1 MGGFLSRQG
10 PRRIKGGQFAMS
22 DMRIAVLGA
31 AGRMGQA
38 LTRALVDTPG
48 CAVAGGLEAK
58 GSPAVGQD
66 IGTVAGLDPLGVVV
80 TDDPLELFAHVDGVL
95 DFTTPKAT
103 VEFAGLAAQARIVHV
118 IGTTGFSDGDLAKL
132 EAAARHATIVR
143 AGNMSMGVNLMAALT
158 AQVAATLG
166 PEFDIEILEMHH
178 RHKRDAPSGTSL
190 MLGAA
195 AAKGRDVSLAEK
207 SVRTRDGETGPRRE
221 GDIGFAALRGGDVVG
236 EHRVIFAGPGERI
249 ELAHIASDRGIF
261 ARGAVRAA
269 LWARGKPPGLYS
281 MADVLGV

>member
-1 MGGFLSRQG
+1 
-10 PRRIKGGQFAMS
+10 MS

-38 LTRALVDTPG
+38 LTRALAETG
-48 CAVAGGLEAK
+48 CEVAGGLETK
-58 GSPAVGQD
+58 GSPALGRD
-66 IGTVAGLDPLGVVV
+66 IGEVAGLEPLGVPI
-80 TDDPLELFAHVDGVL
+80 TDDALSLFASIDGVL
-95 DFTTPKAT
+95 DFTLPKAT
-103 VEFAGLAAQARIVHV
+103 VEFAALAAQARIVHV
-118 IGTTGFSDGDLAKL
+118 IGTTGFSDDDLAKL
-132 EAAARHATIVR
+132 DAAARHATIVK

-158 AQVAATLG
+158 ARVAETLG

-195 AAKGRDVSLAEK
+195 AAKGRSVALAEK
-207 SVRTRDGETGPRRE
+207 SVRTRDGDTGPRRE

-236 EHRVIFAGPGERI
+236 EHRVMFAGPGERI

-281 MADVLGV
+281 MADVLGF